1 MPGVNRKHK
10 DRVFTMLFGYEKY
23 KKNLLSLFNA
33 LNETN
38 YTNPND
44 LEINTL
50 DDVFYMKMKNDV
62 SCIIDSRIALYEHQS
77 TWSYNLPMR
86 GFRYSAELYNK
97 YIIAN
102 NIDLYRRKLIKFPT
116 PQYYVFYNGEEER
129 PEREVLKLSDAFQ
142 VPVKEGKFEWTAVV
156 LNINHGHNQKLL
168 EQCSILGEYG
178 ILIGK
183 IREFRQDAQEL
194 KEAIVEA
201 IEYCI
206 SNDILREFLLEHK
219 SEVTD
224 MLKMEYDEAK
234 TMAHIREDSY
244 EEGEQAGVE
253 KGTEIKL
260 IEMVCRKLSKNK
272 SVEQIADELEE
283 NIDNIR
289 SICEVAQKFAP
300 EYDKEKIYESI
311 KK

>member
-1 MPGVNRKHK
+1 M
-10 DRVFTMLFGYEKY
+10 
-23 KKNLLSLFNA
+23 
-33 LNETN
+33 
-38 YTNPND
+38 
-44 LEINTL
+44 
-50 DDVFYMKMKNDV
+50 
-62 SCIIDSRIALYEHQS
+62 
-77 TWSYNLPMR
+77 
-86 GFRYSAELYNK
+86 
-97 YIIAN
+97 
-102 NIDLYRRKLIKFPT
+102 
-116 PQYYVFYNGEEER
+116 
-129 PEREVLKLSDAFQ
+129 
-142 VPVKEGKFEWTAVV
+142 
-156 LNINHGHNQKLL
+156 NINHGHNQKLL

-183 IREFRQDAQEL
+183 IREFRQNAQEL

-234 TMAHIREDSY
+234 TVAHIREDSY

-283 NIDNIR
+283 NIENIR

>member
-1 MPGVNRKHK
+1 MKGLILWWLII
-10 DRVFTMLFGYEKY
+10 RVWLF
-23 KKNLLSLFNA
+23 
-33 LNETN
+33 
-38 YTNPND
+38 
-44 LEINTL
+44 
-50 DDVFYMKMKNDV
+50 
-62 SCIIDSRIALYEHQS
+62 
-77 TWSYNLPMR
+77 
-86 GFRYSAELYNK
+86 
-97 YIIAN
+97 
-102 NIDLYRRKLIKFPT
+102 
-116 PQYYVFYNGEEER
+116 YVFYNGEEER

-206 SNDILREFLLEHK
+206 SNDILKEFLLEHK

-224 MLKMEYDEAK
+224 MLKIEYDEAK

>member
-1 MPGVNRKHK
+1 MA
-10 DRVFTMLFGYEKY
+10 
-23 KKNLLSLFNA
+23 LL
-33 LNETN
+33 
-38 YTNPND
+38 
-44 LEINTL
+44 
-50 DDVFYMKMKNDV
+50 
-62 SCIIDSRIALYEHQS
+62 CILQ
-77 TWSYNLPMR
+77 W
-86 GFRYSAELYNK
+86 G
-97 YIIAN
+97 
-102 NIDLYRRKLIKFPT
+102 RR
-116 PQYYVFYNGEEER
+116 R

-206 SNDILREFLLEHK
+206 SNDILKEFLLEHK

-234 TMAHIREDSY
+234 PWHTYGRLLRRRRT
-244 EEGEQAGVE
+244 GRGG
-253 KGTEIKL
+253 K
-260 IEMVCRKLSKNK
+260 RNRNK
-272 SVEQIADELEE
+272 T
-283 NIDNIR
+283 
-289 SICEVAQKFAP
+289 
-300 EYDKEKIYESI
+300 Y
-311 KK
+311 